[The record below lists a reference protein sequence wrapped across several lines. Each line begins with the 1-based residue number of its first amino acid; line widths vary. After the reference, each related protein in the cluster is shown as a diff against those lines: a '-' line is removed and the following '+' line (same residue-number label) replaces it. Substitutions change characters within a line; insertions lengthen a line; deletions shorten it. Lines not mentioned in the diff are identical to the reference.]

1 MVWTAEKTNNI
12 NVKDNQN
19 GRKNIILVGEE
30 KK

>member
-12 NVKDNQN
+12 NAKDNQN